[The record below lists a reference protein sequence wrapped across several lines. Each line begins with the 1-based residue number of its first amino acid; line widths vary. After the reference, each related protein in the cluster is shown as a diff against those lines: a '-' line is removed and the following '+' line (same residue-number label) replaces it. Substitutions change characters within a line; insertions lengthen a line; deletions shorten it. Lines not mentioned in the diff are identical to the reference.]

1 MSSTPAV
8 TTTGT
13 STWTLDASHSSVAFA
28 VRHMM
33 IANVRGHFAD
43 FTGTVEIDGDDYVS
57 AEIAADIDVSS
68 ITTRNNQR
76 DEHLRSADFF
86 DAAAFPKMTFASTKV
101 EAVTGES
108 VKVHGDLTIRGNT
121 RPVTVDVTID
131 GRGMDPWGGERMSFT
146 AETKI
151 SRSAFG
157 MTWSQAMETGG
168 VLVGDEIRITIEGE
182 LIRQ

>member
-1 MSSTPAV
+1 MSNTAEA
-8 TTTGT
+8 TTGT
-13 STWTLDASHSSVAFA
+13 STWTLDASHSSVGFA
-28 VRHMM
+28 VKHMM

-43 FTGTVEIDGDDYVS
+43 FNATVEIDGDDFRT
-57 AEIAADIDVSS
+57 AEIAAEIEVAS
-68 ITTRNNQR
+68 ITTRNDQR

-86 DAAAFPKMTFASTKV
+86 DATSFPKLTFSSTGV
-101 EAVTGES
+101 DAVSAES

-121 RPVTVDVTID
+121 RPVTLAVTIE
-131 GRGMDPWGGERMSFT
+131 GRGRDPWGGERMSFT